1 MNYLKLLKNLL
12 VSHLFTIF
20 ACCLFAGSV
29 HQWNFNEGE
38 GYKEASDTIGGL
50 KARIQEN
57 VSWAR
62 EDDRGWFLNFNKGA
76 VEVAP
81 TKELSYPEGLIAE
94 IRFSVNF
101 ALCGK
106 DLASLFSYGDSW
118 TVLLDCKNGGISLKL
133 AGITSESIMASAKLF
148 SNRDYS
154 LVLIIGEG
162 TASILLDGKSIARV
176 NISGKLPEKTEK
188 LTIGGT
194 ASSPFCGNIYSF
206 KVQPYSK
213 SEADKLSANPS
224 VAKTVE
230 QNAPIF
236 PPLNLPDPQ
245 GTVIV
250 SDFDQFNPKPNVST
264 NGWLYRPNAHFIT
277 NTTGILNPPASYG
290 APVLEYSPNLK
301 GKYDVYVGVRTYTIP
316 EQMVVGF
323 GNDFFSISLPGTGE
337 QVHHNAE
344 LLIAKAMEM
353 EGRSIKL
360 QSLGKKFA
368 LGYVKFIPSSNARKK
383 DYPPIDGVEVSK
395 VQAPSREYLENEALA
410 EIEEQIAK
418 GYFRQR
424 HYIEKTPM
432 PMISKASL
440 DRGYILFARNW
451 MDLVWENTVPP
462 TDKGKIALC
471 AAACRGE
478 QIPLAFG
485 LRALRSLEN
494 VSIRQVSDF
503 KTAQGANGDFTVQIC
518 VVENRRKCTTN
529 YKGQSE
535 FMDMPYYLEPVFP
548 LNIKENTTREYILLV
563 KPGEATKPGDYS
575 ANFVIETK
583 NGKETVPVKISV
595 YPFALDRFDDLYY
608 GFWTNLYAD
617 QDHEAARQTIREQAP
632 LANSIMV
639 NAGNIIALTTT
650 GNSCKIDWK
659 ASVLSSLADEMKKQK
674 MGGRI
679 FLLST
684 KLYRAMPTENREQ
697 AYISVLQ
704 EIVEKGKAE
713 DWPEIVFNSI
723 DEVLSKSS
731 YLPEFLE
738 EIKLQKK
745 AGVKTANDHIWFKTS
760 RPLQKEVDEASPYI
774 DIFINR
780 FNTRNLWYVDD
791 WKTMMKT
798 AKEKG
803 VELIAYNSNNAL
815 TCSQTAAMRF
825 ANGWFM
831 RSELG
836 NGCKGQLIWVW
847 KQIHGMLD
855 NDLDGSDWTY
865 IVPPHRDKKGGP
877 TLECLGLVAGY
888 NDMRYIRTLE
898 NTIAKAK
905 KTGKETAKAEKLLA
919 DIVSSLDCDSFLKNS
934 VFFNSQWSESYTENG
949 KLCASGVWNVSNG
962 WTLEDYDKNRV
973 KVAEAIMELYR

>member
-1 MNYLKLLKNLL
+1 MKKLLISFLI
-12 VSHLFTIF
+12 TIF
-20 ACCLFAGSV
+20 ACCLFAGSA

-38 GYKEASDTIGGL
+38 GFKETSDTIGGL
-50 KARIQEN
+50 KARIQGN

-62 EDDRGWFLNFNKGA
+62 EDDRGWFLNFNKGS

-81 TKELSYPEGLIAE
+81 TKELSYPEGFIAE
-94 IRFSVNF
+94 IKFSVNF
-101 ALCGK
+101 ALCDK
-106 DLASLFSYGDSW
+106 PQASLFSYGNSW
-118 TVLLDCKNGGISLKL
+118 AVLLDCKNGDISVNL
-133 AGITSESIMASAKLF
+133 ADITPKSIMADTKLF
-148 SNRDYS
+148 SNRDYR
-154 LVLIIGEG
+154 LVLIIGG
-162 TASILLDGKSIARV
+162 NTASILLDGKSIATV
-176 NISGKLPEKTEK
+176 SVSGKLLDNTEK
-188 LTIGGT
+188 LTIGST
-194 ASSPFCGNIYSF
+194 ASYPFCGNIYSF

-213 SEADKLSANPS
+213 SEADKLSTRPA
-224 VAKTVE
+224 VAKTGE
-230 QNAPIF
+230 QNVSAF
-236 PPLNLPDPQ
+236 PPLDLQDPQ

-250 SDFDQFNPKPNVST
+250 SDFNQFNPKPNVSA

-301 GKYDVYVGVRTYTIP
+301 GKYDVYAGVRTFTRP
-316 EQMVVGF
+316 GQMVLGF

-337 QVHHNAE
+337 KVHHNAE

-353 EGRSIKL
+353 EDRSIKL
-360 QSLGKKFA
+360 QSLGKFFA

-395 VQAPSREYLENEALA
+395 VQALSREYLENEALA
-410 EIEEQIAK
+410 KIEEQIAQ

-424 HYIEKTPM
+424 YYIEKTPM
-432 PMISKASL
+432 PIISKTSS
-440 DRGYILFARNW
+440 DRGYILFERNW
-451 MDLVWENTVPP
+451 MDLVWENTVPS
-462 TDKGKIALC
+462 TDKGIINLS
-471 AAACRGE
+471 AAACGGE

-485 LRALRSLEN
+485 LRALRPLEK
-494 VSIRQVSDF
+494 VSVRQVSDF
-503 KTAQGANGDFTVQIC
+503 KTAQGVNGDFTVQIC
-518 VVENRRKCTTN
+518 VVENRRKRTTN
-529 YKGQSE
+529 YTGQSE

-548 LNIKENTTREYILLV
+548 QNANENTTREYILLV
-563 KPGEATKPGDYS
+563 KPGEGTKPGDYS
-575 ANFVIETK
+575 ANFAIETK
-583 NGKETVPVKISV
+583 NGRETVPVKISV
-595 YPFALDRFDDLYY
+595 YPFELDRFDDLYY
-608 GFWTNLYAD
+608 GFWTNLSPD

-639 NAGNIIALTTT
+639 NAGHIIELTITN
-650 GNSCKIDWK
+650 NSCKIDWK

-684 KLYRAMPTENREQ
+684 NLYRTMPTENREQ

-713 DWPEIVFNSI
+713 GWPEIVFNSI
-723 DEVLSKSS
+723 DEVLSKSRHF
-731 YLPEFLE
+731 PEFLE

-847 KQIHGMLD
+847 KQVHGMLD

-865 IVPPHRDKKGGP
+865 IVPPHHNKKGGP
-877 TLECLGLVAGY
+877 TLECLGLIAGFS
-888 NDMRYIRTLE
+888 DMRYVRTLE

-905 KTGKETAKAEKLLA
+905 KKGKDTAKAEKLLA
-919 DIVSSLDCDSFLKNS
+919 DIVNSLDCDSFLKNS
-934 VFFNSQWSESYTENG
+934 VFFNSQWSESYEKNG

-962 WTLEDYDKNRV
+962 WKLEDYDKNRV
-973 KVAEAIMELYR
+973 KVAEAIIELNQ